1 MEKEKLIF
9 KNSKNN
15 IIKEGN
21 GLGKG
26 ILYCG

>member
-1 MEKEKLIF
+1 MDKNKLIF
-9 KNSKNN
+9 KNSKNI

-21 GLGKG
+21 GDGEG